1 MLISFLVTHFLYHI
15 AHLLMDS
22 LIHVLFNRDM
32 GLDLYRKHIMSN
44 DVVQTRTVEGLLLL
58 IEKER

>member
-1 MLISFLVTHFLYHI
+1 
-15 AHLLMDS
+15 
-22 LIHVLFNRDM
+22 M

-58 IEKER
+58 IEKERYDTMKNSNRGIA